1 MENMDNGLTV
11 PINGADKSVEN
22 APKLMPKLSEQA
34 QKFGI
39 SLKKKASLGVRSP
52 SYQP

>member
-1 MENMDNGLTV
+1 MDSLYQ
-11 PINGADKSVEN
+11 NGADKSVKN
-22 APKLMPKLSEQA
+22 FPKLMPKLSEQA